1 METGL
6 KGKVVI
12 VTGGASNIGK
22 GIVLAFA
29 KEGSKVAIVDID
41 EAQSQK
47 VAGKARQLGAE
58 GTLVVRTDVTSIDEV
73 ENMVKVVLKE
83 FGTID
88 VLVNNVGWPS
98 DKPLME
104 ETKEILDKEIAL
116 NLRST
121 INCTRAVLPHM
132 IQAGKGSM
140 VNIGSDAGRTGDPAR
155 VIYSACKGGVV
166 ALTKAIARDVGRHG
180 ITVNCVCPNTIM
192 PGDFKEDVGEGSVFH
207 PKKGQYGFNMRS
219 QPQSMEVLQSALA
232 SHAIARLGTPSE
244 VAPAVV
250 FLASEGASYITGQT
264 LSINGGDAM
273 I

>member
-29 KEGSKVAIVDID
+29 KEGSKIAIADID
-41 EAQSQK
+41 ETQSRK
-47 VAGKARQLGAE
+47 VAGKAKELGAE
-58 GTLVVRTDVTSIDEV
+58 STVVIKTDVTNTDAV
-73 ENMVKVVLKE
+73 ENMVKTVLKE

-98 DKPLME
+98 DQPFLE

-116 NLRST
+116 NLLST

-132 IQAGKGSM
+132 IRAGSGSI
-140 VNIGSDAGRTGDPAR
+140 VNISSEAGRVGDPVR
-155 VIYSACKGGVV
+155 VIYSACKGSVIS
-166 ALTKAIARDVGRHG
+166 LTKAIARDVGRHG
-180 ITVNCVCPNTIM
+180 LRVNCICPHTIM
-192 PGDFKEDVGEGSVFH
+192 PGNFKEDIGEGSVFH
-207 PKKGQYGFNMRS
+207 PNKGQYGTDMRTR
-219 QPQSMEVLQSALA
+219 PESMDVLQKALA
-232 SHAIARLGTPSE
+232 NHAIARLGTPSE
-244 VAPAVV
+244 IAPAVV
-250 FLASEGASYITGQT
+250 FLASEAASYITGQS
-264 LSINGGDAM
+264 LSVNGGDAM

>member
-29 KEGSKVAIVDID
+29 REGSKIAIVDLD
-41 EAQSQK
+41 EAQGQK
-47 VAGKARQLGAE
+47 VAVKAKQLGAE
-58 GTLVVRTDVTSIDEV
+58 GTLVVKTDVTNTDAV
-73 ENMVKVVLKE
+73 ENMAKAVIKE

-98 DKPLME
+98 DKPLLE

-121 INCTRAVLPHM
+121 IYCTRAVLPPM
-132 IQAGKGSM
+132 IKAGSGSI
-140 VNIGSDAGRTGDPAR
+140 VNISSEAGRVGDPAR
-155 VIYSACKGGVV
+155 VIYSTCKGGVIS
-166 ALTKAIARDVGRHG
+166 LTKAVARDVGQHG
-180 ITVNCVCPNTIM
+180 ITVNCICPHTIM
-192 PGDFKEDVGEGSVFH
+192 PGDFKEDIGEGSIFH
-207 PKKGQYGFNMRS
+207 PTKGQYGTNMRAR
-219 QPQSMEVLQSALA
+219 PESMDVLQKALA
-232 SHAIARLGTPSE
+232 NHAIARMGVPSDI
-244 VAPAVV
+244 APAVV

-264 LSINGGDAM
+264 LSINGGDTM
-273 I
+273 S